1 MKKEWGREKEREAK
15 RTERERDK
23 KKKVESTKPHFTQVS
38 VT

>member
-1 MKKEWGREKEREAK
+1 MKKEWGGEKEKKDRKRE
-15 RTERERDK
+15 

>member
-1 MKKEWGREKEREAK
+1 MKKEWGGEKEKKDRK
-15 RTERERDK
+15 RK